1 MGMKLRFPLKGLNK
15 GVPTVVELPEYT
27 FDSSNVRAVDT
38 LDDRWRGGQR
48 PPAVLWGN
56 GDQIGDAEQ
65 PVVEMC
71 VIQSLR

>member
-1 MGMKLRFPLKGLNK
+1 MVIRFPLQGINK
-15 GVPTVVELPEYT
+15 GMATVVETPAFT
-27 FDSSNVRAVDT
+27 FDANNVRAVDT
-38 LDDRWRGGQR
+38 LDNRRRGGQR

-56 GDQIGDAEQ
+56 GSQVGDSEQ